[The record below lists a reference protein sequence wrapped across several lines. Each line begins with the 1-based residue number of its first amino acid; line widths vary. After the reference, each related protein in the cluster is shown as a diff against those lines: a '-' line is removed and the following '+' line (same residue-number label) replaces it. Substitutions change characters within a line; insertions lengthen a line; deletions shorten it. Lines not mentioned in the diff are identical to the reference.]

1 MFVVCFL
8 LVSSV
13 FGGLWEVELSFWNFV
28 LVGVFWTFHMRDIL
42 ISIMIPLCKF
52 QGFEIW
58 W

>member
-28 LVGVFWTFHMRDIL
+28 LVGGILDI
-42 ISIMIPLCKF
+42 SHERHF
-52 QGFEIW
+52 D
-58 W
+58 